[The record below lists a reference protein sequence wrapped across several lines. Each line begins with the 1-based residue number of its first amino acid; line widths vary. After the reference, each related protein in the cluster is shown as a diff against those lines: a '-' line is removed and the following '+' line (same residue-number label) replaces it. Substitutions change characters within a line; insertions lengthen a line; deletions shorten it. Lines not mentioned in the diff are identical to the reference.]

1 MILEDLN
8 ENFGKCICNDI
19 DYEDAEF
26 AKDLVKLVADE
37 KIVCIRNTSKVEPKK
52 LVTLYKNMGRVA
64 AQNEKVRGSGVGGFG
79 ELVQVKS
86 DGLFQ
91 GAEDG
96 ELIWHN
102 AILNKHSSESIVGMY
117 MHHLADEGG
126 DTYFS
131 DAESAYN
138 DLDDDLKEKLET
150 LQSKTIY
157 YPLKDEENLTG
168 IIKNTHI
175 NQIFPDEDT
184 FREWKDV
191 NGNVV
196 YKKQEKTKP
205 VVTVHPTN
213 RRKGLFFPFVMLR
226 GFVGMPKKESDEL
239 FQFLTDHVMKEK
251 YVYRHKW
258 SKYDICLSDQ
268 IHSLHKRDAFT
279 GYRELWRAAI
289 WLD

>member
-1 MILEDLN
+1 MIIEKLHN
-8 ENFGKCICNDI
+8 NFGKCICSGV
-19 DYEDAEF
+19 DYEDPQF
-26 AKDLVKLVADE
+26 AKDLVQMVADE
-37 KIVCIRNTSKVEPKK
+37 KVICIRNEEPVEPKK
-52 LVTLYKNMGRVA
+52 LVALYKNMGRVA

-117 MHHLADEGG
+117 MHHLAETGG

-131 DAESAYN
+131 DAQSAY
-138 DLDDDLKEKLET
+138 DDLPDDVKEKIDNLE
-150 LQSKTIY
+150 SKTIY
-157 YPLKDEENLTG
+157 YPLTDDENLTKV
-168 IIKNTHI
+168 IKNTHI

-184 FREWKDV
+184 FKEWKDV
-191 NGNVV
+191 DGNVV

-205 VVTVHPTN
+205 LVTVHPTN
-213 RRKGLFFPFVMLR
+213 GRKGIFFPFVMLR
-226 GFVGMPKKESDEL
+226 GFVGMPRKESDEL
-239 FQFLTDHVMKEK
+239 FQYLLEHVMNEK
-251 YVYRHKW
+251 YVYRHSW

-268 IHSLHKRDAFT
+268 IHSLHKRDAFE

-289 WLD
+289 WL